1 MLNQALQCFKEK
13 AIGDMA
19 DSLAGS
25 VTEDIRKE
33 FQTLKRRCMIDT
45 RKRCEVAV
53 KNELD
58 EFVHQMKLGQMNSE
72 TDINFKVDLLRQIM
86 EEALE

>member
-1 MLNQALQCFKEK
+1 MV
-13 AIGDMA
+13 DT
-19 DSLAGS
+19 LAGA

-45 RKRCEVAV
+45 RKRCEMAV

-58 EFVHQMKLGQMNSE
+58 EFVH
-72 TDINFKVDLLRQIM
+72 
-86 EEALE
+86 